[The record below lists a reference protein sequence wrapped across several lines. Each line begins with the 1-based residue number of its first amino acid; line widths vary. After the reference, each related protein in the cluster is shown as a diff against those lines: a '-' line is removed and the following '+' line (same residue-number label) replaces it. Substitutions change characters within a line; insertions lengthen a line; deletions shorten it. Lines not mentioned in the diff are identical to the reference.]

1 MPRRAPGGPRLTR
14 LLQAEV
20 QSFFSDG
27 GVALHTRSAK
37 YGRLGRGQLVCV
49 PPALIRR
56 LKQHFC
62 ALPAHGVELIL
73 GCNGWVWVQAQ
84 RPAAATDGAAGPAA
98 GDARPDEAPGAWDE
112 DEALATPVEAEA
124 RERICRIAA
133 AVHVLAA
140 LYRPVHPA
148 SLAAVAD
155 AALALGVPPRGMLL
169 PGFLEQVAQTSSELL
184 AEEPMDA

>member
-1 MPRRAPGGPRLTR
+1 M
-14 LLQAEV
+14 

-84 RPAAATDGAAGPAA
+84 RPAGPTDGAAVPAA

-112 DEALATPVEAEA
+112 DEALATAVDVDA

-155 AALALGVPPRGMLL
+155 TALALGVPPRAMLL
-169 PGFLEQVAQTSSELL
+169 PAFLEQVAQRNDVLLL
-184 AEEPMDA
+184 AEEPDA